1 MHDTNRL
8 VKCLPAVA
16 MGLWPSFAWAQGA
29 EMTSPVA
36 IGIAAFLI
44 TALISAL
51 LLAFHYRRR
60 LGVAETCSHA
70 LSIRATLME
79 ATSSLRSEHAIIW
92 PFYSSD
98 EIVGE
103 GFGTLL
109 GVEAANDGW
118 YAALSRMMTDQD
130 SSALD
135 DAVAALRDARKPFA
149 MQLSTADQSRN
160 FSIRGDC
167 ILSADGGAAALLVG
181 ERSVDAARIDRLSSD
196 ARQMH
201 LLFDALPLPVWMRGP
216 DLSLKYANQAYRRAV
231 EAVDDFPVERLP
243 EIAAGSGPQG
253 GRAVAERARAANRPE
268 SERQHIVVEGS
279 RRLVDLVEMPLDG
292 TKDLAGFAIDLTQ
305 LEDVQAELSRHIAG
319 HEEILQNLGTA
330 IAIFGRDQSLQF
342 FNNAYLQLWG
352 LDEAW
357 LRTEPRMAEILE
369 ELRDGRRLPEYADFP
384 AFKNEQ
390 LRLFTS
396 LIDPVEEMVH
406 LPDGTTLRSVAIPH
420 PFGGLLM
427 VWEDVTDTL
436 ALERNY
442 NTLIAVQ
449 RETLDN
455 LYEGVA
461 VIGANGRLRL
471 TNPVFGSMWQISSLE
486 LANEPHISEIVDRMA
501 EMLEPTNNWREEKE
515 RMIGVLTDREPH
527 NGRIERTDRTVVDF
541 ATVPLPDGAVL
552 LSYIDVT
559 ASINME
565 RALRERNE
573 ALETAD
579 ILKSEFIANV
589 SYELR
594 TPLNTIIGFTEILSG
609 EYFGELNNRQSE
621 YTSGILDSSNRLLM
635 LINDILDLATIEAG
649 HMSLELNTIDVG
661 SMLNSVLSLV
671 RERARQ
677 KKLHLECDCPP
688 DIGMIVADDRRL
700 KQALFNILSNAVKF
714 TPENGNVVVSARR
727 QGDEIVL
734 TTTDS
739 GIGISA
745 EDQERVFDRFE
756 RGSHPDARRAGAGL
770 GLSLVKSFVEMHG
783 GWVAIESQPDSGTS
797 VMCTLPARAVPS
809 PVN

>member
-1 MHDTNRL
+1 MRVIYL
-8 VKCLPAVA
+8 LAKPLPVVTIFS
-16 MGLWPSFAWAQGA
+16 GSFWPSAAWAQAGFGFPGPGGLA
-29 EMTSPVA
+29 LMFA
-36 IGIAAFLI
+36 LGFIAALVSVF
-44 TALISAL
+44 S
-51 LLAFHYRRR
+51 YRRR
-60 LGVAETCSHA
+60 LAEAQAQKTA
-70 LSIRATLME
+70 LADRLALME
-79 ATSSLRSEHAIIW
+79 AVSRLRAEHAIVW
-92 PFYSSD
+92 PFDGGD
-98 EIVGE
+98 EIVTE
-103 GFGTLL
+103 GIGALL
-109 GVEAANDGW
+109 EIDAAPDGW
-118 YAALSRMMTDQD
+118 YRALRGMMGD
-130 SSALD
+130 D
-135 DAVAALRDARKPFA
+135 DAASLDQAVTSLRGARTPFS
-149 MQLSTADQSRN
+149 LPLGTADGARS
-160 FSIRGDC
+160 FSLRGYC
-167 ILSADGGAAALLVG
+167 VVADGKGAAMLLIG
-181 ERSVDAARIDRLSSD
+181 ERTVDAARIDRLARD
-196 ARQMH
+196 AQQMH
-201 LLFDALPLPVWMRGP
+201 RLFDALPLPVWMRGP
-216 DLSLKYANQAYRRAV
+216 DLSLKYANHAFRRAV
-231 EAVDDFPVERLP
+231 EAADDFPAEQLP
-243 EIAAGSGPQG
+243 EIAAGPGAQ
-253 GRAVAERARAANRPE
+253 AVAERARSANNAE
-268 SERQHIVVEGS
+268 SDRRHIVVEGS
-279 RRLVDLVEMPLDG
+279 RRLVDLVEMPLEG
-292 TKDLAGFAIDLTQ
+292 TDDFAGFVLDLTQ

-330 IAIFGRDQSLQF
+330 IAIYGRDQSLQF

-357 LRTEPRMAEILE
+357 RRTRPRMSEILE

-384 AFKNEQ
+384 AFKDEQ
-390 LRLFTS
+390 LKLFTS
-396 LIDPVEEMVH
+396 LINPIEEMVH

-471 TNPVFGSMWQISSLE
+471 TNPVFGNMWQIPSWE
-486 LANEPHISEIVDRMA
+486 LANEPHIAEIVDRMA
-501 EMLEPTNNWREEKE
+501 EMLEPASDWQAEKE
-515 RMIGVLTDREPH
+515 RMIGSLTDREPH
-527 NGRIERTDRTVVDF
+527 NGRIERTDGSVLDF

-552 LSYIDVT
+552 LSYIDVS

-594 TPLNTIIGFTEILSG
+594 TPLNTIIGFTEILGG
-609 EYFGELNNRQSE
+609 EYFGDLNDRQTE

-649 HMSLELNTIDVG
+649 HMSLELNSIEVG
-661 SMLNSVLSLV
+661 SMLTSVLSLV

-677 KKLHLECDCPP
+677 KKLQLECDCPP

-714 TPENGNVVVSARR
+714 TPNGGTVVVSARR
-727 QGDEIVL
+727 LGDEIVL

-739 GIGISA
+739 GIGIS
-745 EDQERVFDRFE
+745 EKDQERVFDRFE
-756 RGSHPDARRAGAGL
+756 RGSHPEARRAGAGL

-783 GWVAIESQPDSGTS
+783 GQVVLDSQPDHGTK
-797 VMCTLPARAVPS
+797 VTCTLPARAAPL

>member
-60 LGVAETCSHA
+60 LGVAETCSRA

-92 PFYSSD
+92 PFNSSD

-201 LLFDALPLPVWMRGP
+201 LLFDALPVPVWMRGP

-292 TKDLAGFAIDLTQ
+292 TKGLAGFAIDLTQ

-427 VWEDVTDTL
+427 VWEDVTDWNAIT
-436 ALERNY
+436 
-442 NTLIAVQ
+442 
-449 RETLDN
+449 
-455 LYEGVA
+455 
-461 VIGANGRLRL
+461 
-471 TNPVFGSMWQISSLE
+471 
-486 LANEPHISEIVDRMA
+486 
-501 EMLEPTNNWREEKE
+501 
-515 RMIGVLTDREPH
+515 
-527 NGRIERTDRTVVDF
+527 
-541 ATVPLPDGAVL
+541 
-552 LSYIDVT
+552 
-559 ASINME
+559 
-565 RALRERNE
+565 
-573 ALETAD
+573 
-579 ILKSEFIANV
+579 IL
-589 SYELR
+589 
-594 TPLNTIIGFTEILSG
+594 
-609 EYFGELNNRQSE
+609 
-621 YTSGILDSSNRLLM
+621 
-635 LINDILDLATIEAG
+635 
-649 HMSLELNTIDVG
+649 
-661 SMLNSVLSLV
+661 
-671 RERARQ
+671 
-677 KKLHLECDCPP
+677 
-688 DIGMIVADDRRL
+688 
-700 KQALFNILSNAVKF
+700 
-714 TPENGNVVVSARR
+714 
-727 QGDEIVL
+727 
-734 TTTDS
+734 
-739 GIGISA
+739 
-745 EDQERVFDRFE
+745 
-756 RGSHPDARRAGAGL
+756 
-770 GLSLVKSFVEMHG
+770 
-783 GWVAIESQPDSGTS
+783 
-797 VMCTLPARAVPS
+797 
-809 PVN
+809 